1 MSRIKIMNKK
11 PKVGQIVFEKVV
23 GRLEPVEV
31 TKVGR
36 KYFYCQTAGEIE
48 YGQKPGVYNAFE
60 IATWRGSGDH
70 ERGSQAVYESKQAYE
85 DEVLWD
91 NMRYE
96 FRDFFDWKRNC
107 KNLSLDQLKRIKA
120 IIDEEKNA

>member
-1 MSRIKIMNKK
+1 MKTK
-11 PKVGQIVFEKVV
+11 PEVGQIVFEEVN

-36 KYFYCQTAGEIE
+36 KYFYCQTAGQIE
-48 YGQKPGVYNAFE
+48 YGQKPDKDNAFE

-70 ERGSQAVYESKQAYE
+70 YRGGKIVYESKQAYE

-91 NMRYE
+91 NLRQE

-107 KNLSLDQLKRIKA
+107 KNLTLDQLKRIKA
-120 IIDEEKNA
+120 IIEEVNNA